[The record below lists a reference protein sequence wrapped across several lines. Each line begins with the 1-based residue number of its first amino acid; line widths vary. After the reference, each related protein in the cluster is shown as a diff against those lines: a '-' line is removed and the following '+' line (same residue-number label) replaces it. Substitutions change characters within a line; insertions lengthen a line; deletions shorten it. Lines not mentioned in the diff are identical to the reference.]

1 MSHFAC
7 VELIERLRLRKHF
20 FDRDIRQASVE
31 VGHDLVEG
39 DRILSSALQFEC
51 CADEKL
57 IARGGG
63 NEAI

>member
-7 VELIERLRLRKHF
+7 VELIERLRKHF
-20 FDRDIRQASVE
+20 FDPNIRQASVE

-39 DRILSSALQFEC
+39 DRILPSALQFER

-57 IARGGG
+57 IARSGS